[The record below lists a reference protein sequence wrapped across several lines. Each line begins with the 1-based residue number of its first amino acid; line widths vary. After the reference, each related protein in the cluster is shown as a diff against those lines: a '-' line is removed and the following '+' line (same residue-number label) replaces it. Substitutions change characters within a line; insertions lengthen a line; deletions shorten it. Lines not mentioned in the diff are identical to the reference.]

1 MAVRFRFQAVEA
13 PARNAF
19 MKRFDLHLQRGG
31 G

>member
-1 MAVRFRFQAVEA
+1 MAVRFRFDAVEA
-13 PARNAF
+13 KAREAF